1 MNDSSEVLRLFR
13 AGRVLEAEQAS
24 QLVLEEAPDDIEAL
38 KVVAIAALRRGDALR
53 AIVKLDRAAKA
64 DPGDPLTRFHLA
76 RAHELAGNTI
86 AALAWFETALQI
98 DASFCVARLHY
109 GAALRRAGRAD
120 EGLLQ
125 ETRALR
131 EAQQAGRWLD
141 EPTTP
146 AGLRR
151 LVQEASQRVRAHRR
165 ELLFALLD
173 PLRQRYGADSMRRV
187 ETCLAGYLREAPVQ
201 GEDPRQRPTFL
212 HFPGLGAKPFVPRSD
227 LPWASGFEAATP
239 GIRAELDALLES
251 DAGRERVFHA
261 AELERSNLRGLD
273 RPPSWNG
280 YYFHRHGEARP
291 ENLARCPCTSAAL
304 EAAPLSRIPGHGPE
318 TLYSVFTPG
327 THLLPHHGVTN
338 TRLVAHL
345 PLLVPPDCALRV
357 GGEIHAW
364 REGELVVFDD
374 TYEHEAWNRSDRT
387 RVVLIFDV
395 WNPQLGEAERAAV
408 ADIVVALGLERQRL
422 QAGPAGGAA

>member
-1 MNDSSEVLRLFR
+1 MNDSSEALRLFR

-24 QLVLEEAPDDIEAL
+24 QLVLEEAPDDVEAL

-64 DPGDPLTRFHLA
+64 DPRDPLTRFHLA

-109 GAALRRAGRAD
+109 GAALRRAGRAA
-120 EGLLQ
+120 EGGLQ
-125 ETRALR
+125 EARALR

-141 EPTTP
+141 ESTTP

-151 LVQEASQRVRAHRR
+151 LVQEASRRVRAQRR
-165 ELLFALLD
+165 EQLFALLD
-173 PLRQRYGADSMRRV
+173 PLRAKYGPDSMVRV
-187 ETCLAGYLREAPVQ
+187 EACLRGYLRDMPMES
-201 GEDPRQRPTFL
+201 EDPRQKPGFL
-212 HFPGLGAKPFVPRSD
+212 YFPGLGARPFVPRD
-227 LPWASGFEAATP
+227 ELDWAEAFEAATP
-239 GIRAELDALLES
+239 AIRAELDALLAS

-261 AELERSNLRGLD
+261 DELERSNLRGSGQ
-273 RPPSWNG
+273 PPSWNG
-280 YYFHRHGEARP
+280 YYFHRHGEPRP
-291 ENLARCPCTSAAL
+291 GNLARCPCTSAAL
-304 EAAPLSRIPGHGPE
+304 DAAPLSRIPGHGPE

-327 THLLPHHGVTN
+327 THLLPHRGVTN

-357 GGEIHAW
+357 GGEVHAW
-364 REGELVVFDD
+364 REGELAVFDD

-395 WNPQLGEAERAAV
+395 WNPRLDEAERAAV
-408 ADIVVALGLERQRL
+408 SDIVVALGLERQRL
-422 QAGPAGGAA
+422 EAGVGGGAP